1 MNISKKTKRLTL
13 RTLTAKD
20 YEVWREAYTIMRVP
34 QNEWDEA
41 NWDEKYLT
49 RYEFK
54 KILESQKNYR
64 DFDKAFIFGV
74 FRNDDGALIGHLG
87 FNDISRA
94 GFQNAYL
101 GYRIFNPYW
110 GYGYAKEAVKAALD
124 IGFKKIKLHRI
135 EAGIQSKNI
144 ASIRVAES
152 AKLKKEGLSTKRLF
166 YKGKWVDLL
175 VYATTCE
182 KFKIKYKF
190 PVEKRKRSKPA
201 KLSA

>member
-1 MNISKKTKRLTL
+1 MNISKKTKRLTI
-13 RTLTAKD
+13 RFLTAKD
-20 YEVWREAYTIMRVP
+20 YEVWVEAFTIMRP
-34 QNEWDEA
+34 CQNEWDET

-49 RYEFK
+49 RSEFK

-64 DFDKAFIFGV
+64 DFDKAYTFGV

-110 GYGYAKEAVKAALD
+110 GYGYAKEAVKAAMDL
-124 IGFKKIKLHRI
+124 GFLKIKLHRI
-135 EAGIQSKNI
+135 EAGIQPKNI

-152 AKLKKEGLSTKRLF
+152 AKLKKEGLSPKRLF
-166 YKGKWVDLL
+166 YKNKWIDLL
-175 VYATTCE
+175 IYAATCE
-182 KFKIKYKF
+182 KFKVKYRF
-190 PVEKRKRSKPA
+190 PVDMRTRSKPSR
-201 KLSA
+201 LSP